1 VNAGVSTGRLVAGY
15 ARNVV
20 PLRVLVVD
28 DHEVVREGLV
38 ATLSADGRFDV
49 VCAASSGAE
58 ALGALPRIQ
67 PDVAVVDLR
76 LPDMAGDELCRELRR
91 RTAGLPVVILSSY
104 ASDDTVRSAM
114 EAGASAYV
122 SKAAGLSDLRA
133 VLDRVVAAD
142 GSAQLP
148 IVEQLHRLLVR
159 HDESEARPTPR
170 QERVLDLAAEGLTYH
185 EIGERLCISEST
197 VRFHMQKLKAKFGA
211 RSKTDLI
218 AKAIR
223 SGVIAPAAED
233 EALCR

>member
-1 VNAGVSTGRLVAGY
+1 MNAGVSTGRLVAEY

-58 ALGALPRIQ
+58 ALGALRRIQ

-76 LPDMAGDELCRELRR
+76 LPDIAGDELCRELRR
-91 RTAGLPVVILSSY
+91 RTPGLPVVILSSY

-133 VLDRVVAAD
+133 VLDRVLAAD

-159 HDESEARPTPR
+159 HDESAARPTPR
-170 QERVLDLAAEGLTYH
+170 QERVLDLVAEGLTYH